1 MKNYE
6 EAIAYLSAIVI
17 KQPYAGTA
25 ESIEV
30 IFPELKALSWV
41 YGVSFSEM
49 YTEIY
54 SYVQK
59 QLKKY
64 SQLWSYTNMWN
75 IDEIEGQL
83 YELLSRISFMA
94 TEARKANKPVDVSC
108 LKLNKYELEAFH
120 NLSETCNDFLKEYK
134 YLTEG
139 F

>member
-1 MKNYE
+1 MKTYE

-64 SQLWSYTNMWN
+64 S
-75 IDEIEGQL
+75 
-83 YELLSRISFMA
+83 
-94 TEARKANKPVDVSC
+94 
-108 LKLNKYELEAFH
+108 
-120 NLSETCNDFLKEYK
+120 
-134 YLTEG
+134 
-139 F
+139 